1 MANGALVDGGAQE
14 MQQCVRQLNHKICTQ
29 FASSQSLEDV
39 VKFCLTSCEMLH
51 QRNSIEKLLVK
62 TKKLDSRAANELDYD
77 ATVAAIMTKPM
88 YSQLLSV
95 VRRALMSSPDDYTHD
110 LLARVLDWM
119 LATPTTWIWSWVF
132 IALARANEYVVQ
144 EFLFRQ
150 VVLCVDTQIVSVL
163 LPVLEYFA
171 TKFPAQTLDI
181 VRDLLDDISS
191 PDSAAR
197 VHDRA
202 PSVVL
207 TQLLHIASDSSA
219 IVRACDD
226 SFQWIFTK
234 DTVQELQAITS
245 SDSIQ
250 INLMNLI
257 RRRSAELVH
266 SSFQMI
272 TLIQELSDVPTL
284 AGAAYAF
291 HEELLAFAA
300 EEKSK
305 TFLKH
310 IHRYL
315 PYICQTTLR
324 LALRDI
330 NDPHS
335 QQKFACWRQW
345 LVLICTHISRTEAT
359 NHLLEADLMVSNGKT
374 QAPGSDIDPSDQAFC
389 DLLRDMLISF
399 PREYAAFLQKLLRSC
414 QSSSSRG
421 QQTRFLVA
429 LQCLLARAK
438 NDSAPAF
445 ANGLP
450 LRLRSHSE
458 AKDNALLKSFL
469 SVDTWEESWLQFRL
483 WRVQSGAELW
493 EGFLDLCCAKDLS
506 VASRALTLLSRIP
519 FVSLE
524 DPAWQYQC
532 LRKVVSTFF
541 HVLRQYRSEMVHCA
555 QSDHKR
561 DQKTA
566 LESQKRLE
574 VLKRIVFRLL
584 VLDGGVAHYA
594 SSVFGAFVSLWIDS
608 LWNVTAPT
616 SVPTHFPSQKHN
628 NEPADFDL
636 IASGLDR
643 VVIRSERTISSKCT
657 NLQSSKVITHF
668 PETIVYRKTLDKS
681 WEQEM
686 DAARACSVYATDLL
700 NQVLGSTTNQIA
712 SWESDLEHRERR
724 LKATIDLLLE
734 RSIPCCGIPSDET
747 YKELLP
753 HRSSVDMDLRIEQWL
768 NHYPAFLPLLRLLV
782 SVAGSMNSSQALRLL
797 PLIKSALVVLVGHWN
812 SVKGD
817 LEFENMDVPP
827 YMRNRNQ
834 LALTCELVD
843 LLGLAG
849 WVPLQ
854 LGRTAELLPHTT
866 PADIRSILFS
876 CWYYLADHPPSVT
889 NPVSTAIPL
898 DFFLVPLRK
907 ALRCNMRKIG
917 AKYALFMC

>member
-1 MANGALVDGGAQE
+1 
-14 MQQCVRQLNHKICTQ
+14 
-29 FASSQSLEDV
+29 
-39 VKFCLTSCEMLH
+39 MLH
-51 QRNSIEKLLVK
+51 QRDSIEKLFVQTNK
-62 TKKLDSRAANELDYD
+62 TDSQSVNALDYD
-77 ATVAAIMTKPM
+77 ATVANIMAKPIC
-88 YSQLLSV
+88 SQLISV
-95 VRRALMSSPDDYTHD
+95 VRRALMSSPDDNAHD

-119 LATPTTWIWSWVF
+119 LATPATWIWSWVF
-132 IALARANEYVVQ
+132 VALGHANEYLVQ
-144 EFLFRQ
+144 EFLLRQ
-150 VVLCVDTQIVSVL
+150 VVLCVDTQIIAVL

-181 VRDLLDDISS
+181 MRDLVDDISS
-191 PDSAAR
+191 ADPVTGVQGR
-197 VHDRA
+197 V
-202 PSVVL
+202 PSVLL
-207 TQLLHIASDSSA
+207 TQLLYIASDSPA
-219 IVRACDD
+219 IIKACDD
-226 SFQWIFTK
+226 SFQWIVTK
-234 DTVQELQAITS
+234 DLVKKLLAVAR
-245 SDSIQ
+245 SDSIYSNVTN
-250 INLMNLI
+250 IV

-266 SSFQMI
+266 SSFQIIM
-272 TLIQELSDVPTL
+272 LIQELSDVPAL
-284 AGAAYAF
+284 AEAATAF

-305 TFLKH
+305 SFLKH

-315 PYICQTTLR
+315 PYICQTVLR
-324 LALRDI
+324 LASWDTS
-330 NDPHS
+330 DPRN
-335 QQKFACWRQW
+335 QQQFAWWRQW
-345 LVLICTHISRTEAT
+345 LVLICSHISRNEAT
-359 NHLLEADLMVSNGKT
+359 NHLLEADFTVSNGKK
-374 QAPGSDIDPSDQAFC
+374 QASNSELEPGDQSFC
-389 DLLRDMLISF
+389 DLLRDMLLPF
-399 PREYAAFLQKLLRSC
+399 PREYGAFLQKLLRSC
-414 QSSSSRG
+414 QVSSSRG

-429 LQCLLARAK
+429 LQCLLARGK
-438 NDSAPAF
+438 HDTESAIAL
-445 ANGLP
+445 GLP
-450 LRLRSHSE
+450 LTLSIYS
-458 AKDNALLKSFL
+458 ATKDSTLLKSFL
-469 SVDTWEESWLQFRL
+469 SVDTWEESWQQFRL

-493 EGFLDLCCAKDLS
+493 EGLLDLCCANDLS
-506 VASRALTLLSRIP
+506 VASRALTLLSQTP

-532 LRKVVSTFF
+532 LRKVVNTFF
-541 HVLRQYRSEMVHCA
+541 HFLRQYRSEMMRCA
-555 QSDHKR
+555 QSDVER
-561 DQKTA
+561 DQKTE

-574 VLKRIVFRLL
+574 VFKRVVFRLL
-584 VLDGGVAHYA
+584 ALDGGVAHYA
-594 SSVFGAFVSLWIDS
+594 SSVYGAFISLWIDS
-608 LWNVTAPT
+608 LWNVTSPT

-628 NEPADFDL
+628 SGPEDL
-636 IASGLDR
+636 DLVASGIDR

-700 NQVLGSTTNQIA
+700 NQVLSSTTSSIG

-734 RSIPCCGIPSDET
+734 RSIPCCGIPSDES

-768 NHYPAFLPLLRLLV
+768 NHFPAFLPLLRSLIA
-782 SVAGSMNSSQALRLL
+782 VAGSMNSSQALRLL

-843 LLGLAG
+843 LLGLAD
-849 WVPLQ
+849 WVPIQ
-854 LGRTAELLPHTT
+854 LGRTAELLPFTT

-876 CWYYLADHPPSVT
+876 CWYYLADHPPSAT
-889 NPVSTAIPL
+889 NVVSGAIPL

-907 ALRCNMRKIG
+907 ALRSNMRKIG